1 MYLIDFGIAKAGYA
15 NNAMPFNN
23 SGTNNYKAP

>member
-1 MYLIDFGIAKAGYA
+1 MCIIDFGISKVGYVNTPMA
-15 NNAMPFNN
+15 FNN